1 MLWAIKYMALDL
13 WAQRALERQLVKQ
26 GDVITDVDV
35 ATEVELVATEIY
47 RDLLSKMD
55 VGRFCTGAIFD
66 NTPGGNSGHGTDNSP
81 APEVASLQ
89 PARPGVVPLVAASPP
104 ACLGSDVPPGQCP
117 PARRSL
123 ADLPGQTAAGH
134 MLIKQAGQMMH
145 ANNAGR
151 RVLARQ
157 DGLLCGPDGQ
167 LDAAAVNEAQPRLA
181 CCAELC
187 RGGGCD
193 TLCRRLP
200 GAPHV
205 QRGGLLGAVVLVS
218 DPAALVLPEASRQ
231 TDLYGLTPAQA
242 RVARELATGKSS
254 KDVARALNVS
264 PETVRTQTRDVY
276 QKMRILSQADLVRCI
291 LTLWHASV

>member
-1 MLWAIKYMALDL
+1 
-13 WAQRALERQLVKQ
+13 
-26 GDVITDVDV
+26 
-35 ATEVELVATEIY
+35 
-47 RDLLSKMD
+47 
-55 VGRFCTGAIFD
+55 
-66 NTPGGNSGHGTDNSP
+66 
-81 APEVASLQ
+81 
-89 PARPGVVPLVAASPP
+89 
-104 ACLGSDVPPGQCP
+104 
-117 PARRSL
+117 
-123 ADLPGQTAAGH
+123 

-193 TLCRRLP
+193 THCRRLP